1 MHGTTAQTERAA
13 QPVSGRHDSGPRVV
27 VIGSGVSGILMA
39 IKLKE
44 RGWHDFV
51 VLEKAE
57 TLGGTWRDNIYPG
70 VACDVPAHVYVYSF
84 APNPAWKSRY
94 AKGPEIWDYY
104 HDVARRYGVLPHIKY
119 GKDVTHAEF
128 DGAGWTVLTRDGAAY
143 RADVVIAAA
152 GRLRDPRLPD
162 IPGVESF
169 AGPSVHTARW
179 DSSLSMKGKRVGL
192 IGAGSSGV
200 QLLTAIAGEV
210 ERIIQFQRTPQ
221 WVFPVEDT
229 PIPWWKRLAFR
240 LFPSMVRSTYRN
252 MLNESN
258 MRGKLAFE
266 SPQAREARDRMCSDA
281 LQRIRDPELR
291 AKLTPDY
298 AVGCKRLVMSEKWF
312 EEVQRPNVEVV
323 TTGIDHIEPRGVVTN
338 DGKLNE
344 CDMLVFATGFD
355 AHAYIR
361 PMTLLGE
368 GGVTLDDVWADLPLT
383 YRSVAIPHM
392 PNFFLLNGPSSPGGS
407 ASIVGIVETQAAYVF
422 QLLERIVAEDVL
434 LSPKEDVAREWLGE
448 VRERAL
454 GSVWAT
460 GGCQSWY
467 LDHTGTP
474 AYDAVSLPELQE
486 SLAAP
491 DFEHFVERPV
501 PSSGEVS
508 PET

>member
-1 MHGTTAQTERAA
+1 MDGERVKAMNRQDLHEPRRGA
-13 QPVSGRHDSGPRVV
+13 GPRIVI
-27 VIGSGVSGILMA
+27 IGSGVSGILMA
-39 IKLKE
+39 IKLKQ
-44 RGWHDFV
+44 RGWNDFV
-51 VLEKAE
+51 ILEKAR
-57 TLGGTWRDNIYPG
+57 TLGGTWRDNVYPG

-104 HDVARRYGVLPHIKY
+104 HDVARRFGVLPHIEY
-119 GKDVTHAEF
+119 GKDVTHADF
-128 DGAGWTVLTRDGAAY
+128 DGTGWTVSTKDGSTY
-143 RADVVIAAA
+143 RADVVIGAA

-169 AGPSVHTARW
+169 AGPTVHTARW
-179 DSSLSMKGKRVGL
+179 DKSISVAGKRVGL

-200 QLLTAIAGEV
+200 QLLSAIAGEV
-210 ERIIQFQRTPQ
+210 AHLTQFQRTPQ

-240 LFPSMVRSTYRN
+240 LFPSYVRGTYQR
-252 MLNESN
+252 MLDESN

-266 SPQAREARDRMCSDA
+266 SPQAREARDKMCSDA

-323 TTGIDHIEPRGVVTN
+323 TTGIDHIEPRGVVTQ
-338 DGKLNE
+338 DGTLHE
-344 CDMLVFATGFD
+344 FDMLVFATGFD

-361 PMTLLGE
+361 PMTLTGE
-368 GGVTLDDVWADLPLT
+368 GGVTLDEVWSDLPLT
-383 YRSVAIPHM
+383 YRSVSIPHM
-392 PNFFLLNGPSSPGGS
+392 PNFFMLNGPSSPGGS

-422 QLLERIVAEDVL
+422 QLLERIVADGVL
-434 LSPKEDVAREWLGE
+434 LAPKEDVAREWLSE
-448 VRERAL
+448 VRERAR

-491 DFEHFVERPV
+491 NFDHFVERPV
-501 PSSGEVS
+501 AVREGAAAA
-508 PET
+508 